1 MTWVPDA
8 CTLPTPEQPL
18 RLQEFASLFHDAG
31 RSMARPG
38 PGTLT
43 LALDPSPGIEE
54 RARDLTSRE
63 ASCCS
68 FFTFTVDRV
77 DDRVEVGVTVPGG
90 REEVLDG
97 LTRQAEDTLRSGAV

>member
-1 MTWVPDA
+1 MTWAPDA
-8 CTLPTPEQPL
+8 CTLPAPEQPL
-18 RLQEFASLFHDAG
+18 RLREFAALFHDAL
-31 RSMARPG
+31 RSTTRPD
-38 PGTLT
+38 PNTLT
-43 LALDPSPGIEE
+43 LALAPSTGIEE

-97 LTRQAEDTLRSGAV
+97 LARQAEDALRSGAV